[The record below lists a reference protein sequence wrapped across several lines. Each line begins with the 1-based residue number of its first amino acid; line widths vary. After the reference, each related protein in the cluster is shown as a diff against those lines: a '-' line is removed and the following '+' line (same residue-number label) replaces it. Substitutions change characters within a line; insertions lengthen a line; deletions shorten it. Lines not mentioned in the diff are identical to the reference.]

1 MKTICVFG
9 DSVALGR
16 NDEHGAG
23 WPARLAALEISGGRD
38 LTLYNLSVAQDTSID
53 VADRWQGDC
62 RVRLRRAPESAGLV
76 FCFGLYDMADESAL
90 DGGAPRVPLMD
101 SMAQA
106 EALIGAAAQVWP
118 VLWIGPAPIHRN
130 AGPMVEDGTRMTVSR
145 ARLEA
150 LNAAYADIARRLGVP
165 FLNLCGVLEPSGTWQ
180 AALQHGNGIHPVAAG
195 HAAIAA
201 AVQKWTAWRAWMD
214 SGAAAAAYSAYSLAG

>member
-1 MKTICVFG
+1 MKTVCVFG

-16 NDEHGAG
+16 NDERGIG
-23 WPARLAALEISGGRD
+23 WPSRLAALEADGGRD

-76 FCFGLYDMADESAL
+76 FCFGLYDMAYEMATP
-90 DGGAPRVPLMD
+90 DGGAARVPLMD

-106 EALIGAAAQVWP
+106 ESLVGAAAEAWP
-118 VLWIGPAPIHRN
+118 VLWVGPPPIRRN
-130 AGPMVEDGTRMTVSR
+130 ALPMIEDGTRMTFSH

-150 LNAAYADIARRLGVP
+150 LNAAYGDIARRLGVP
-165 FLNLCGVLEPSGTWQ
+165 YLNLSGVLETSVAWR
-180 AALQHGNGIHPVAAG
+180 AALKLGNGIHPVAQG
-195 HAAIAA
+195 HAAIATA
-201 AVQKWTAWRAWMD
+201 LHGWSAWRAWMNG
-214 SGAAAAAYSAYSLAG
+214 GAAAASYSLAG

>member
-1 MKTICVFG
+1 MKTVCLFG

-16 NDEHGAG
+16 SDERGIG
-23 WPARLAALEISGGRD
+23 WPARLAALEVGGGRD

-76 FCFGLYDMADESAL
+76 FCFGLYDMADETGPL
-90 DGGAPRVPLMD
+90 DGGALRVPLMD

-106 EALIGAAAQVWP
+106 ENIVRAAAEAWP
-118 VLWIGPAPIHRN
+118 VLWIGPAPIRRN
-130 AGPMVEDGTRMTVSR
+130 AAPVVEDGTRMTFSR
-145 ARLEA
+145 ARLDA
-150 LNAAYADIARRLGVP
+150 LNAAYGDIARRLGVP
-165 FLNLCGVLEPSGTWQ
+165 YLDLSGVLETSVAWQ
-180 AALQHGNGIHPVAAG
+180 AASKLGNGIHPVAPG

-201 AVQKWTAWRAWMD
+201 AVQGWAAWRDWMED
-214 SGAAAAAYSAYSLAG
+214 GAVAASRYSMAG